1 MSTCVYRCLPGC
13 YNWNIIF
20 RGGGSFTD
28 DDDIVL
34 ELKRVSKALDGTYS
48 LNPISP
54 TEQTWSGGGD
64 PYWPQR
70 REELVNSAKI
80 MMITKALRDGVSR
93 WIGNAVKYLNSKDI
107 TNEYEVQFPEMYN
120 YLTYNNNIPYERMKR
135 IHYEIVETIT

>member
-1 MSTCVYRCLPGC
+1 
-13 YNWNIIF
+13 
-20 RGGGSFTD
+20 
-28 DDDIVL
+28 
-34 ELKRVSKALDGTYS
+34 
-48 LNPISP
+48 
-54 TEQTWSGGGD
+54 
-64 PYWPQR
+64 
-70 REELVNSAKI
+70 

>member
-70 REELVNSAKI
+70 REELVNSANTVFAAFSQTN
-80 MMITKALRDGVSR
+80 TKYILPKSEL
-93 WIGNAVKYLNSKDI
+93 ILQISSYLF
-107 TNEYEVQFPEMYN
+107 VHQFD
-120 YLTYNNNIPYERMKR
+120 
-135 IHYEIVETIT
+135 EIYFPSLFQE